1 MTLRRALLG
10 LVALLALTL
19 AGAAIF
25 LASFDAND
33 YKDTLVARVKAATGR
48 DLTLDG
54 PLTLAFWPKLRL
66 EAGPLALSN
75 APGFGDEPML
85 AARELRVAV
94 ATLPLLSKRIEMDT
108 VVLHG
113 VSVNL
118 ARDAEGRGNWE
129 DLAPPGDAP
138 RKGNGGGLAALMLGG
153 LDVQDGRVHWQD
165 ARSGQSLTLERIEAH
180 TGALTV
186 GEPITLEARA
196 RVEGREPALAGE
208 VEAAGTLRY
217 DIDTERYTLAPFT
230 AKATL
235 EGAHLPGG
243 SAALT
248 LAAALDL
255 DRKAGTATLRDLAFE
270 GLGTTI
276 KGEFAARDI
285 EQQKPGAK
293 ARLEL
298 RGEDLARL
306 FTAFGVAA
314 GKQLARAADR
324 RFDLDFAFDA
334 DGRQGTLQ
342 VDAFKGR
349 LLGASLDGK
358 LSAAALDTDTPRA
371 TGTLDAAGPDFPAVL
386 AALAAFAPG
395 TPLLTDMA
403 RSLAREDAKA
413 FRIATGLDADLAQGR
428 LALTR
433 LEADLPG
440 LQLRGTL
447 DGREV
452 KLGKNSGTLSGKL
465 TLTGE
470 DPGPLLRALGQGDMA
485 GRVRRLSADAGLEGS
500 LQTFTLRPLAVTARV
515 AGPELA
521 KPADLTLSATAARA
535 DFERGTAEF
544 EGLGISGLGL
554 AASAELRAE
563 QLLTR
568 PTYQGRVTVPAFD
581 LRRLLTTLG
590 KPAPDTADAKA
601 LRQVAFSTAI
611 AGDTRGVK
619 FDDLALTL
627 DESHLNGAVNI
638 TAFKGPTL
646 DFALKLDALN
656 ADRYLPPTAEGE
668 SRPVVTPDAAVA
680 GAAGALPVRTLRTLG
695 LKGKLDIGALT
706 LSGAQL
712 RELSLAL
719 DADHGLLRLDPLKA
733 SLYGGRY
740 LGSVQLD
747 ARPKLAKLSLD
758 SRLDK
763 VEVGPL
769 LADVARNDSLSGV
782 IDLAAAL
789 EAQGGNARRTRQ
801 SLAGTGRFDF
811 ERGVFRGVDAVA
823 ILRAVEKIIECKCVV
838 PVPKGGETA
847 FDSLTGT
854 LAVKGGVV
862 RNEDLL
868 MRGRGFTIKGRGM
881 LANLNDKSLKYD
893 LELAVDASRD
903 AAGGDKLKLGGY
915 TVPIACRGEVSKP
928 TCLPDFGHILGDVAK
943 SAVKQK
949 LKDKLGGQGGEAL
962 EKLLKF

>member
-10 LVALLALTL
+10 LVALLALAL
-19 AGAAIF
+19 AGAAAF

-33 YKDTLVARVKAATGR
+33 YKDTLIARVKAATGR
-48 DLTLDG
+48 DLTLEG

-66 EAGPLALSN
+66 EAGPLALGN

-94 ATLPLLSKRIEMDT
+94 ATLPLLRKRVEMDT

-129 DLAPPGDAP
+129 DLAPTGDSP
-138 RKGNGGGLAALMLGG
+138 RQKSGGGLAALMLGG
-153 LDVQDGRVHWQD
+153 LDVKDGRLRWQD
-165 ARSGQSLTLERIEAH
+165 ARSGQSLTLDRIQAH

-186 GEPITLEARA
+186 GEPIALEARA
-196 RVEGREPALAGE
+196 RVDGREPTLAGE
-208 VEAAGTLRY
+208 IEAGGTLRY
-217 DIDTERYTLAPFT
+217 DLDAERYTLAPFT

-235 EGAHLPGG
+235 EGVHLPGG
-243 SAALT
+243 SATLT

-270 GLGTTI
+270 GLGATV

-285 EQQKPGAK
+285 EAPKPGAK

-298 RGEDLARL
+298 RGEDLSRL

-324 RFDLDFAFDA
+324 RVDLDFAFDA

-342 VDAFKGR
+342 VDALKGQ
-349 LLGASLDGK
+349 LLGASVDGK
-358 LSAAALDTDTPRA
+358 LAAAALDTDTPRA

-386 AALAAFAPG
+386 AALAAFAPDS
-395 TPLLTDMA
+395 PLLTDMA
-403 RSLAREDAKA
+403 RSLAREETKA
-413 FRIATGLDADLAQGR
+413 FRLATGLDADLAEGR

-440 LQLRGTL
+440 LQMRGTL
-447 DGREV
+447 DGRDV
-452 KLGKNSGTLSGKL
+452 KLGKNTGTLTGTL
-465 TLTGE
+465 NLTGE

-485 GRVRRLSADAGLEGS
+485 GRVQRLSADAGLEGS
-500 LQTFTLRPLAVTARV
+500 LQALTLRPLAVTARV
-515 AGPELA
+515 ASPELA

-544 EGLGISGLGL
+544 EGLGVSGLGL
-554 AASAELRAE
+554 AARAELRAE
-563 QLLTR
+563 QLLTK
-568 PTYQGRVTVPAFD
+568 PTYQGRMKVPPFD

-638 TAFKGPTL
+638 TAFKGPVL

-680 GAAGALPVRTLRTLG
+680 SAAGALPVKTLRALG

-706 LSGAQL
+706 LSGAKL
-712 RELSLAL
+712 RDLSFAV

-769 LADVARNDSLSGV
+769 LADVAKNDSLSGV
-782 IDLAAAL
+782 VDLAAAL

-811 ERGVFRGVDAVA
+811 ARGVFRGVDAVA

-838 PVPKGGETA
+838 PAPKGGETA

-854 LAVKGGVV
+854 LAVQGGVV

-903 AAGGDKLKLGGY
+903 TAAGDKLKLGGY
-915 TVPIACRGEVSKP
+915 TVPIACRGQVSKP
-928 TCLPDFGHILGDVAK
+928 TCLPDVGHILGDVAK